1 MPAPGARCIACARRN
16 ISQGGKKMPDI
27 MKFIVNEHAV
37 KTDPNGYLLD
47 LDDWSEEVAEAIA
60 ESDDISL
67 TDGHWEIINYLREH
81 YLKFGHSP
89 NVRLLMKVIQKDL
102 GPEKGTKQYLYDL
115 FPLGPSRQGCKIAGL
130 PLPND
135 CIDLS

>member
-1 MPAPGARCIACARRN
+1 
-16 ISQGGKKMPDI
+16 MPDI
-27 MKFIVNEHAV
+27 MKFIVNEHVV
-37 KTDPNGYLLD
+37 KTDLNGYLLD

-60 ESDDISL
+60 ESDDIRL
-67 TDGHWEIINYLREH
+67 TDRHWEILNYLRDH
-81 YLKFGHSP
+81 YLRFGHSP

-102 GPEKGTKQYLYDL
+102 GPEKGTKKYLYDL